1 MSKKNNRLPSPT
13 DIKGVYC
20 LETESWY
27 TRKDPSTV
35 EPVLRL
41 LRHVIDVPYLCKD
54 VATSEELMYFLKQYT
69 MKVFKTHPILYLGFH
84 GFSEKG
90 KAGISLN
97 EPQDIDIGTIGGCLK
112 DKLRGR
118 VVYFGSCEIMK
129 AQTELEV
136 FLSTTKAGAVLG
148 YEKVVDW
155 IESASFDM
163 MVLSILQ
170 SVSFTKHGFGG
181 ADRRLKERS
190 GTLYNKLGFKILY

>member
-1 MSKKNNRLPSPT
+1 MSKQSNRLPSPT
-13 DIKGVYC
+13 DAKGVYC
-20 LETESWY
+20 LETESWH

-41 LRHVIDVPYLCKD
+41 LHHVLNVEYLCKD
-54 VATSEELMYFLKQYT
+54 VATSTELIYFLKQYT
-69 MKVFKTHPILYLGFH
+69 MKGFKTHPILYLGFH
-84 GFSEKG
+84 GFSENG

-97 EPQDIDIGTIGGCLK
+97 EPRDIDISTIEDCLR

-129 AQTELEV
+129 AEQELEA
-136 FLSTTKAGAVLG
+136 FLSITKAGAVLG
-148 YEKVVDW
+148 YEKIVDW

-181 ADRRLKERS
+181 LDRRLKQRS
-190 GTLYNKLGFKILY
+190 GTLYEKLGFKIIY